1 MDDDAFQF
9 LGSIFLLILFLIFSS
24 IGFYNMG
31 AFYGRKEAINQTT
44 IECIEKPNVCKDRY
58 EYLKLGEKLQEKLE

>member
-1 MDDDAFQF
+1 MDEETLSVTF
-9 LGSIFLLILFLIFSS
+9 LFVLLFIFSP

-58 EYLKLGEKLQEKLE
+58 EYLKLGEKLGGNK

>member
-1 MDDDAFQF
+1 
-9 LGSIFLLILFLIFSS
+9 
-24 IGFYNMG
+24 MG

-58 EYLKLGEKLQEKLE
+58 EYLKLGEKLQENQK

>member
-1 MDDDAFQF
+1 MDDDQMAS
-9 LGSIFLLILFLIFSS
+9 LGFTFFVILFLIGSAF
-24 IGFYNMG
+24 GFYNMG

-58 EYLKLGEKLQEKLE
+58 EYLKLGEKLQEN